1 MDAYSMLGQ
10 LYAVQNRL
18 DEARVEL
25 ERLAGLSPSSA
36 IGAHTLV
43 GMILQAQNKPKEAQ
57 ARYEK
62 VVQMNPR
69 AAVASNNLA
78 WLYAEGGGNLDVA
91 LQLAQAAHAQLIDNP
106 QVNDTLGWVYYKKGL
121 STKAVAS
128 FRESLEQAGGNPVYQ
143 YHLGLAYAQRGDKQE
158 ARKALE
164 QALQLNPK
172 FEGAADVRR
181 LLAEM
186 KG

>member
-1 MDAYSMLGQ
+1 VA
-10 LYAVQNRL
+10 
-18 DEARVEL
+18 
-25 ERLAGLSPSSA
+25 
-36 IGAHTLV
+36 
-43 GMILQAQNKPKEAQ
+43 
-57 ARYEK
+57 
-62 VVQMNPR
+62 MNPR

-91 LQLAQAAHAQLIDNP
+91 LQLAQAAHAQLTDNP

-128 FRESLEQAGGNPVYQ
+128 FRESLQAGGNPVYQ
-143 YHLGLAYAQRGDKQE
+143 YHLGLAYAQHGDKQE